1 MKSLCES
8 ILDIEGNDK
17 NIDKIVHLEY
27 FNDILHKRAHLR
39 TKEALDMFGRQIHVG
54 DICLANIAG
63 CERHFIQVKDF
74 VDEGDGWL
82 DIVPTVDYSYI
93 DGRGW
98 VHPSDCI
105 LIPKKQ
111 ISNFTRFIKAK

>member
-1 MKSLCES
+1 MKPLYES
-8 ILDIEGNDK
+8 ILDIDGNDK
-17 NIDKIVHLEY
+17 NMDNIVHLKY

-54 DICLANIAG
+54 DICFASIAG
-63 CERHFIQVKDF
+63 CECHFIQVKEI

-82 DIVPTVDYSYI
+82 EIVPTVDYSNI

-98 VHPSDCI
+98 VHPINCI
-105 LIPKKQ
+105 LIPEKQ
-111 ISNFTRFIKAK
+111 ISNFTRVIKAK